1 MFDLPI
7 SATRFRD
14 VADRLRAG
22 YWFLPMLMAIG
33 AVFGALLLVNLD
45 ETYFGRSLLMLAPN
59 SVLDTASFRDLAT
72 LVATSTL
79 AFLGVLFSIIL
90 VPLSIAAGQLGP
102 QVLRTFLRNTG
113 TQAVLGLFIGNAF
126 FSLTLMAAV
135 PGELP
140 NPPALSSIA
149 LLLLFMA
156 SIAALVYFIHEVAQS
171 LQANTVIMRVSA
183 ELEGDIRREMPRYQ
197 GAETD
202 FAACELQRKDL
213 LAHGTPIRAQ
223 REGFVRA
230 IDFDGLVRLATARE
244 TTMATHFEPGDFIM
258 RGDPLVHVPPATP
271 VDAALTEKVNR
282 QFLMG
287 EYRTITQDI
296 DFGLISLASVAS
308 RALSAAINDPFTA
321 ILSIQRLG
329 AALALIAERGEHSH
343 HLRDASGTL
352 RVLGE
357 PDSFDE
363 HINLSFHPI
372 RQYGRSMA
380 EVLITMLRII
390 SRIAERTQTEEQRSA
405 LRLHADLIDRDAR
418 AGSLTE
424 YDATRVRLEYDQ
436 TIAAIDH
443 LSEQGGLLRHAQPE
457 DDL

>member
-1 MFDLPI
+1 MFDLPM

-14 VADRLRAG
+14 LSDRLRAG
-22 YWFLPMLMAIG
+22 YWFLPMMMAIG
-33 AVFGALLLVNLD
+33 AVAGALLLVNLD
-45 ETYFGRSLLMLAPN
+45 ETYFGRRMLTLAPN
-59 SVLDTASFRDLAT
+59 SVLDTASFRDLAN

-135 PGELP
+135 PDNLP

-171 LQANTVIMRVSA
+171 LQANTVIMRLSA
-183 ELEGDIRREMPRYQ
+183 ELEGDIRREMLPYQ
-197 GAETD
+197 GSPAD
-202 FAACELQRKDL
+202 FAACEAQRKEL
-213 LAHGTPIRAQ
+213 LAHGLPIRAQ

-230 IDFDGLVRLATARE
+230 IDFDGLVRLATAHR
-244 TTMATHFEPGDFIM
+244 TTMATQFEPGDFIM

-271 VDAALTEKVNR
+271 VDEALIERVNR

-296 DFGLISLASVAS
+296 DFGLISLVSVAS

-321 ILSIQRLG
+321 ILCIQRLG
-329 AALALIAERGEHSH
+329 AALAMIAERGEHSH
-343 HLRDASGTL
+343 HLRDAGGAL

-357 PDSFDE
+357 PDSFEE
-363 HINLSFHPI
+363 HVNLSFHPI
-372 RQYGRSMA
+372 RQYGRSTA
-380 EVLITMLRII
+380 EVLMTMLRII
-390 SRIAERTQTEEQRSA
+390 SRIAERTQSEEQRSA

-436 TIAAIDH
+436 TIAAIDR
-443 LSEQGGLLRHAQPE
+443 LSEQDGPSRPAPPA